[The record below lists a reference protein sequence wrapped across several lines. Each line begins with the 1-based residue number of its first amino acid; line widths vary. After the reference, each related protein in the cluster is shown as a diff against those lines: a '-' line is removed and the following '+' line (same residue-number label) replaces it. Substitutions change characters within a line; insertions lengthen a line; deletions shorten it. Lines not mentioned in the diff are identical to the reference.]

1 MVYTS
6 TAISTAVLV
15 DIMVRDI
22 ISFFDLGRVY
32 RLTFGFFLH
41 KEIEKIEK
49 DLKTNKGR
57 RIMTTEKEVI
67 LTLDGLKKLEQELE
81 NLKTVRRREVAERIK
96 QAIEFGDISENS
108 EYEDAKN
115 EQAFIEGR
123 ILTLEK
129 MLRNAKVIEQ
139 QTENESNVVFIGA
152 KVLLKDLE
160 YGDELEYTI
169 VGSAEADPMNNKIS
183 NESPVG
189 KAILGRKEGEI
200 VEVSVP
206 AGKLKYKILSVG

>member
-1 MVYTS
+1 
-6 TAISTAVLV
+6 
-15 DIMVRDI
+15 
-22 ISFFDLGRVY
+22 
-32 RLTFGFFLH
+32 
-41 KEIEKIEK
+41 
-49 DLKTNKGR
+49 
-57 RIMTTEKEVI
+57 MTTEKEVI

-139 QTENESNVVFIGA
+139 TENESNVVFIGA

-189 KAILGRKEGEI
+189 KAILGKKEGEI

-206 AGKLKYKILSVG
+206 AGKLKYKILNVG